1 MKGLEGRK
9 DLVVAPRHL
18 ASAVGNFGS
27 DVLSTHEVALL
38 MELAAREAIEAYL
51 PEGMITVGTRVDVR
65 HQAAALLGTQVWAK
79 ARLMA
84 IKGRRLLFDVRA
96 FDRLGVLASGENE
109 QLMVRQQAFLDRVHR
124 RSA

>member
-1 MKGLEGRK
+1 
-9 DLVVAPRHL
+9 
-18 ASAVGNFGS
+18 
-27 DVLSTHEVALL
+27 